1 MIKDNPVAALG
12 NPNTSNIREKE
23 WEEMGSE
30 EKINKLKRLVD
41 AHTRR
46 LQELD
51 HYWCLIREHSH
62 QGDKIVI
69 PMSVR

>member
-1 MIKDNPVAALG
+1 MITETSAKQSNFINPA
-12 NPNTSNIREKE
+12 SRERE
-23 WEEMGSE
+23 WEEMGLE
-30 EKINKLKRLVD
+30 EKIERLKRLVD
-41 AHTRR
+41 THARR

-69 PMSVR
+69 PIAIR

>member
-1 MIKDNPVAALG
+1 MIQGTADKQSNPMSAM
-12 NPNTSNIREKE
+12 REKE
-23 WEEMGSE
+23 WEEMGLE
-30 EKINKLKRLVD
+30 AKIERLKRIVD

-51 HYWCLIREHSH
+51 QYWCLIREHSH

-69 PMSVR
+69 PISAR

>member
-1 MIKDNPVAALG
+1 MIKEQPDAQ
-12 NPNTSNIREKE
+12 SNSISRAMREKE
-23 WEEMGSE
+23 WEEMGFE
-30 EKINKLKRLVD
+30 EKIERLKRIMD

>member
-1 MIKDNPVAALG
+1 MINERPEAQSHSISSRALQ
-12 NPNTSNIREKE
+12 EKN
-23 WEEMGSE
+23 WEEMGLE
-30 EKINKLKRLVD
+30 EKIERLKRLVD

-62 QGDKIVI
+62 QGDKTVVPIAI
-69 PMSVR
+69 R